1 MISGKGYNM
10 KIVLATGNKN
20 KIKEIKEKFSS
31 SGTLEISSFEE
42 LKNIPE
48 IIENA
53 ATFEGNA
60 LIKAE
65 AVCRLTGLPSMAD
78 DSGLVID
85 ALNGEPGVYSAR
97 YGGDN
102 LSDTEKNE
110 LVLSKMKGLP
120 EKKRSAR
127 FECVI
132 AIALPDSRSFTVK
145 GICTGL
151 ISNEPAGENG
161 FGYDPIFY
169 IPEAGRTM
177 AQLTPEEKN
186 RISHRGKA
194 LEKAFEMIKKI
205 SGDIQ

>member
-1 MISGKGYNM
+1 M

-31 SGTLEISSFEE
+31 SGSLEISSLEE
-42 LKNIPE
+42 LDTIPE
-48 IIENA
+48 IDENA
-53 ATFEGNA
+53 STFEGNA

-65 AVCRLTGLPSMAD
+65 AICRLTGLPAIAD

-110 LVLSKMKGLP
+110 LVLSKMEGIP
-120 EKKRSAR
+120 EEKRSAR
-127 FECVI
+127 FVCVI
-132 AIALPDSRSFTVK
+132 AIALPDKSSFTVE
-145 GICTGL
+145 GICPGL
-151 ISNEPAGENG
+151 ISSEPAGSNG

-169 IPEAGRTM
+169 IPESGKTM

-194 LEKAFEMIKKI
+194 LEKAYEVIKEI
-205 SGDIQ
+205 TGSPQ

>member
-1 MISGKGYNM
+1 M

-31 SGTLEISSFEE
+31 SGSLEISSFEE

-65 AVCRLTGLPSMAD
+65 AICRLTGLPSMAD

-102 LSDTEKNE
+102 LSDAEKNE

-145 GICTGL
+145 GICNGL
-151 ISNEPAGENG
+151 ISSEPAGSNG

-169 IPEAGRTM
+169 IPEADKTM

-205 SGDIQ
+205 SGDLQ

>member
-205 SGDIQ
+205 SGDLQ